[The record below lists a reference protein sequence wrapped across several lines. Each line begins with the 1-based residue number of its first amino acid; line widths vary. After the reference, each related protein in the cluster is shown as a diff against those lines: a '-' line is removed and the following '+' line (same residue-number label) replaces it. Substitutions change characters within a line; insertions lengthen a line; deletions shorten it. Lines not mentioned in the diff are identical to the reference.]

1 VAEPERI
8 SEPVAPVDV
17 PAQLP
22 APPLGANAAIA
33 SAMGN
38 AAFARFAGVT
48 ATPRAPAPPAPPA
61 PGTPVGPVL
70 ARKKGPGKTTAGISV
85 SPQFS
90 ASGAKL
96 TVEGGFMYEK
106 GVSYVSI
113 GGGASVT
120 GEIEA
125 KWSQAGG
132 GPSGGPKGSKSTGGE
147 SAKSVEGELPIWKSA
162 TEKALEKD
170 AKASF
175 EDHFTPIE
183 ASLVFGGERGASKP
197 EKTTSTAAAVGVKM
211 KMKTGDEATVKV
223 QLFNAKAGEGAVVD
237 IEGPKFSGEYEFIH
251 QFDDRVIHT
260 TKDGTPITVGGKVSV
275 KPAIT
280 IKPDYVA
287 IGAKVAESVIGRVAS
302 AAAPVAIPLAAA
314 VAIGYG
320 LYVGAR
326 NADAARRAAGDGV
339 KAREDAKQAC
349 QSYARVLT
357 TGQPGGGDIGAEYG
371 LKDYKAIEAE
381 ALGVLTTEEIVAKI
395 KETKGGPGKIA
406 ADNLQRM
413 KDAMYEKAVAE
424 YEAANKEDFSWWE
437 ELGED
442 WGRRGV
448 YRKTLKL
455 VLYGD

>member
-1 VAEPERI
+1 VAEPERT
-8 SEPVAPVDV
+8 SEPAAPIEV

-22 APPLGANAAIA
+22 PPRLGANAAVA

-48 ATPRAPAPPAPPA
+48 ATPRAPAPPAPRPPA
-61 PGTPVGPVL
+61 TPVGPVL
-70 ARKKGPGKTTAGISV
+70 ARKGGKTTGSISV
-85 SPQFS
+85 SPQIGP
-90 ASGAKL
+90 SGAKI

-106 GVSYVSI
+106 GVSYVTL

-132 GPSGGPKGSKSTGGE
+132 PSGGPKQSKSTGGE
-147 SAKSVEGELPIWKSA
+147 SARSVEGELPIWKSA

-175 EDHFTPIE
+175 EDHFTPVE
-183 ASLVFGGERGASKP
+183 ASLVFGGERGANKP
-197 EKTTSTAAAVGVKM
+197 EKTTSTAAAVGVKL
-211 KMKTGDEATVKV
+211 KMKTGDEATIKV
-223 QLFNAKAGEGAVVD
+223 QLFNAKAGEGSVVD

-251 QFDDRVIHT
+251 QFNERVIHT

-280 IKPDYVA
+280 VKPDYVA

-326 NADAARRAAGDGV
+326 NADAARRAATDGV
-339 KAREDAKQAC
+339 KAREDAKKAC

-357 TGQPGGGDIGAEYG
+357 TGQGGGGDVGAEYG

-381 ALGVLTTEEIVAKI
+381 AMGVLTAEEIVAKI

-448 YRKTLKL
+448 YRNTLRI